1 MIERYEKKEISEIWT
16 DQFKF
21 EKFLEVEKALVEV
34 LEDKGMIK
42 KPFSNKLNTVSVN
55 PERIKVIEQET
66 RHDVIAFC
74 TSITEQLEV
83 NEGKY
88 FHFGVTSS
96 DIIDTALTLQIKES
110 LKRIR
115 PSFCKLLDV
124 LDRKAKEHAGTI
136 CIGRSH
142 GIFAEPM
149 SFGQKLYGH
158 FCEFN
163 RRFND
168 LEDYTEKELTGQ
180 ISGAV
185 GNYTI
190 LTPEIEEAVLR
201 KIDLKPETVS
211 TQVIPR
217 DRIAKLTGIIA
228 LFGCALERLCVEIR
242 HLQHS
247 DVAEAFEGF
256 KKGQKGSS
264 TMPHKKNPISS
275 ENLTGMARMLRSY
288 SQIAQDNCLLWH
300 ERDISHSSAERFFL
314 PDMFGILLYSIERMT
329 STVDD
334 LVINEEAMK
343 AKVTGNFKHLSSFV
357 LHRLIEVSNT
367 TREDLYK
374 VVQAASFEAQ
384 DREGFFDHLAN
395 SLKEEVETNL
405 IKELRSLNDLEIF
418 SAHTGAIFAR
428 S

>member
-1 MIERYEKKEISEIWT
+1 MIERYEKKEISEIWSE
-16 DQFKF
+16 QFKF
-21 EKFLEVEKALVEV
+21 EKFLEVEIALTKALENA
-34 LEDKGMIK
+34 GIIK
-42 KPFSNKLNTVSVN
+42 EAFSNKLNLVTVN
-55 PERIKVIEQET
+55 PERIKEIERET

-74 TSITEQLEV
+74 TSITEQLET

-96 DIIDTALTLQIKES
+96 DIIDTALTLQIKET
-110 LKRIR
+110 LNRIL
-115 PSFCKLLDV
+115 PAFEMLIKTLDE
-124 LDRKAKEHAGTI
+124 KSNEHMETI

-149 SFGQKLYGH
+149 SFGQKLRGH
-158 FCEFN
+158 LCEFK
-163 RRFND
+163 RRYSD
-168 LEDYTEKELTGQ
+168 LKDFYDNELTGQ

-190 LTPEIEEAVLR
+190 LTPAIEAEVLNFLG
-201 KIDLKPETVS
+201 LKVEPVS

-217 DRIAKLTGIIA
+217 DRIAKLTTIIS

-247 DVAEAFEGF
+247 DVAEVFEGF

-275 ENLTGMARMLRSY
+275 ENLTGMARMLRTY
-288 SQIAQDNCLLWH
+288 NQVAMDNCLLWH

-314 PDMFGILLYSIERMT
+314 PDMFGILLYSIERMN
-329 STVDD
+329 STVED
-334 LVINEEAMK
+334 LVIDKEAMK
-343 AKVTGNFKHLSSFV
+343 SKVTQNFKHLSSFV
-357 LHRLIEVSNT
+357 LHKLIEVSNN
-367 TREDLYK
+367 TREDLYR
-374 VVQAASFEAQ
+374 VVQKASFEAS
-384 DREGFFDHLAN
+384 DRQSFFTILENNLPDSDDKKLIGQ
-395 SLKEEVETNL
+395 LKD
-405 IKELRSLNDLEIF
+405 LNDLEIY
-418 SAHTGAIFAR
+418 SAHTKSVFSR